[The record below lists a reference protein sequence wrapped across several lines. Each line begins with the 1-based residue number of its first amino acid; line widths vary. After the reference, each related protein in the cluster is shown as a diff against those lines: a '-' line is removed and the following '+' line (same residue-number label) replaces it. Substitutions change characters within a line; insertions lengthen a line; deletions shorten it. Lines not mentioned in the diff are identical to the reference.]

1 MGFIHITV
9 IDIID
14 IILVALVL
22 YYLYTLIR
30 GTRATSIIWGV
41 LVIYIIWV
49 VVKALNME
57 LLSSIL
63 GNITSVGIIAL
74 IVVFQPE
81 IRQFLQVI
89 GDTSHNKG
97 HTFLGKLFGKERHID
112 TTYIDAVVDACT
124 EMSNEQTG
132 ALIVIKRDGNLNEI
146 KQSGVNI
153 DAEVSSSLLRNL
165 FFKNS
170 PLHDGAVVIEGGRI
184 ASAKC
189 VLPSTRSEVPL
200 SFGMR
205 HRAAMGLSEVS
216 DALTIVVSEQTGTIS
231 IAIDGT
237 IRRNLTGEKL
247 KEIVLDNLIKK

>member
-1 MGFIHITV
+1 M
-9 IDIID
+9 
-14 IILVALVL
+14 
-22 YYLYTLIR
+22 
-30 GTRATSIIWGV
+30 
-41 LVIYIIWV
+41 
-49 VVKALNME
+49 
-57 LLSSIL
+57 
-63 GNITSVGIIAL
+63 
-74 IVVFQPE
+74 
-81 IRQFLQVI
+81 
-89 GDTSHNKG
+89 
-97 HTFLGKLFGKERHID
+97 
-112 TTYIDAVVDACT
+112 
-124 EMSNEQTG
+124 
-132 ALIVIKRDGNLNEI
+132 IKRDGNLNEI